1 MQTAMNP
8 CVYWLS
14 ELLVGVANEIDSRR
28 PMLCRH
34 AYSHNESVVALWL
47 LCFFWSD
54 WVKKIKI
61 CTKSFA
67 NRSQELELVIGVL
80 LLFCYQIM
88 KGGIN
93 GK

>member
-14 ELLVGVANEIDSRR
+14 ELLVGVANEIGSRR
-28 PMLCRH
+28 PIHCRL
-34 AYSHNESVVALWL
+34 SKCHNKSVVALWL

-67 NRSQELELVIGVL
+67 NRSQGFEFVIWVL

-88 KGGIN
+88 EGGNN